1 MLSAAKHLAAQ
12 RDRPF
17 AAAQGDT
24 GGQLRVM
31 CIGWDL
37 PTLVLKQPM
46 NLETAHDDLCYE
58 ILWSRQDRLTAE
70 QDTHVIKLKD
80 SRFATEPGGVVDVR
94 TVLHKRFI
102 VVSILGFASIDRY
115 IIERA
120 ASAA

>member
-1 MLSAAKHLAAQ
+1 
-12 RDRPF
+12 
-17 AAAQGDT
+17 
-24 GGQLRVM
+24 
-31 CIGWDL
+31 
-37 PTLVLKQPM
+37 M
-46 NLETAHDDLCYE
+46 NLETAHDDFCYE